1 MDKITR
7 RLISSGILGFLL
19 LLQTLYINFS
29 IFAFDS
35 SIDIALQSGHSAE
48 VVTIA
53 YSNNGKYILSAG
65 MDEKIIL
72 WDAYSGGQIRTF
84 HSQDGPA
91 VTLAFSPKDNR
102 FLSASI
108 NGTLFLWDLLEK
120 KPVKTFKGSG
130 MPLLA
135 AMFSPDG
142 RFIAACDKGGVQ
154 RTFNIAS
161 GNQESILFYE
171 FSGGILDI
179 SPNGKQMLLG
189 SEDGVGVFEFPS
201 GKHIKYIPTNE
212 EIRILPIH
220 SAVFSP
226 ENEEVIIQSLDG
238 EVSFWDIESGKKI
251 NVISGIEFD
260 VADFSPD
267 NRYLL
272 QVGGLYPGGMP
283 HLRRINLLEKTST
296 VIYIEELNEVVKN
309 MYSYKNSV
317 AISPDGESAVF
328 LLASSM
334 GMMYKYYFSDRF
346 KYEKFQGHEESINK
360 IAFAPGGKAFV
371 TASDDFTLKMWESGN
386 NKYIRSLIG
395 HNDAVRDF
403 ALSSDGRF
411 IVSVSFDG
419 EIILWDAQTGE
430 AIRSFF
436 ADSKNVTAV
445 GFLNINEEILSCEK
459 NVVKIVDTLSGDV
472 IGFLKGHTSE
482 ITCLDST
489 AKTSVVVTG
498 SDDGTIKIWNGETH
512 EARITFNG
520 HEGGTWQVDIS
531 ENGKHVLSVEDCG
544 EARLWDIDKG
554 VCVWKSKQEKLFE
567 QIAFSKDG
575 KYFLLSSDVIEIR
588 NVYNGEIVK
597 TAPFLGAWYTSA
609 VFLENGEKIVCG
621 DENGLIHELKGDY
634 RLNDLFLA
642 NDNTANIIFPMNTNQ
657 LLSVHYSDKHNVLTA
672 AGGIV
677 NGFSHFWDLS
687 TLTITR
693 SLTDFKDPIRYALIS
708 PCEKP
713 LLLLQMNNS
722 LTVENIDTEEKT
734 KYFTGFYGG
743 IGGIETAAFS
753 PNGKYGIS
761 VYNRNEV
768 VLWNVETGE
777 ELRRFTGHD
786 GPIYSLTFH
795 PGGRFILTGSNDGT
809 ARIWNIET
817 GEWAAFLADNKGK
830 DWFIFDSDGNW
841 DASEGG
847 KKFGKYISGVE
858 VYELEQYA
866 LWKNR
871 PDLILE
877 KLPKP
882 NNERVRQ
889 LEIEYNARLAGAGI
903 EKANA
908 GKSLK
913 IPSVEIVKSE
923 KKDQYADLNILF
935 TESEVE
941 LKSYSISLNGEPLYK
956 FPGQPLSGQ
965 KRIVTERI
973 QLEDGKNIIDIFC
986 MNTAGNISRKKRLEA
1001 WNLSIQY

>member
-1 MDKITR
+1 MESEVLFINVSTGNQD
-7 RLISSGILGFLL
+7 S
-19 LLQTLYINFS
+19 TLYS
-29 IFAFDS
+29 ES
-35 SIDIALQSGHSAE
+35 
-48 VVTIA
+48 T
-53 YSNNGKYILSAG
+53 
-65 MDEKIIL
+65 
-72 WDAYSGGQIRTF
+72 R
-84 HSQDGPA
+84 
-91 VTLAFSPKDNR
+91 
-102 FLSASI
+102 
-108 NGTLFLWDLLEK
+108 
-120 KPVKTFKGSG
+120 
-130 MPLLA
+130 
-135 AMFSPDG
+135 
-142 RFIAACDKGGVQ
+142 GV
-154 RTFNIAS
+154 
-161 GNQESILFYE
+161 
-171 FSGGILDI
+171 LDI
-179 SPNGKQMLLG
+179 SPDGKRLLLG
-189 SEDGVGVFEFPS
+189 NEFWISVFEFPS

-212 EIRILPIH
+212 EIRIPPIH

-317 AISPDGESAVF
+317 AISPDGESSVF

-403 ALSSDGRF
+403 ALSSDGNF

-430 AIRSFF
+430 AIRRFF

-445 GFLNINEEILSCEK
+445 GFFNNNKEILSCEK

-498 SDDGTIKIWNGETH
+498 SDDGTIKIWDAESHNVRMTL
-512 EARITFNG
+512 TG
-520 HEGGTWQVDIS
+520 HECGIWQLDIS
-531 ENGKHVLSVEDCG
+531 DKGRHVLSVDNCG
-544 EARLWDIDKG
+544 EVRLWDINKG
-554 VCVWKSKQEKLFE
+554 LCIWKSDQEKPFT
-567 QIAFSKDG
+567 QIAFSKDE
-575 KYFLLSSDVIEIR
+575 KYFLVSSDVIEIR
-588 NVYNGEIVK
+588 NVYNGEIIN
-597 TAPFLGAWYTSA
+597 TAPFLGTWCAA
-609 VFLENGEKIVCG
+609 VVFSENNNKIICG
-621 DENGLIHELKGDY
+621 DEYGIIHELTGDY
-634 RLNDLFLA
+634 SVN
-642 NDNTANIIFPMNTNQ
+642 NISPVKDNTANIIFPMNTNQ
-657 LLSVHYSDKHNVLTA
+657 LLLVHYSDKHNVLTA

-753 PNGKYGIS
+753 PNGQYGIS

-847 KKFGKYISGVE
+847 KEFGKYVSGVE
-858 VYELEQYA
+858 LYELEQYA

-889 LEIEYNARLAGAGI
+889 LWKKYNAKLADAGI
-903 EKANA
+903 EKSKA
-908 GKSLK
+908 GQSLK
-913 IPSVEIVKSE
+913 IPSVEIVKTE
-923 KKDQYADLNILF
+923 KKDQHTDLYILF